1 MDAVHFRRTTTSQWA
16 FLLPAVVGLLLTL
29 AVPVSKAGAS
39 IASAKAEIAALS
51 ATLARLERQSEVLAN
66 KYDADRANLVS
77 LDNAIYS
84 LEAQETTK
92 KSQIATTSSSLVQ
105 ALVRSYVDGA
115 AEAQILSLFN
125 QEVTQSDART
135 VYQNEVLGNLKSL
148 DTKLSSQK
156 ASLDSTLAQVA
167 LKRSQAAQQTASIQA
182 TLVDN
187 ARNEK
192 ATRSALATVT
202 AAYRTQIIEYEIAV
216 AVSAARSK
224 RSDKTAVIS
233 NAIAAASAVGGQ
245 SAANQILAAVNA
257 VNLPKTIAG
266 STAGTA
272 QGLAA
277 LAAAKSQIGVPYE
290 WGGETAGRGFD
301 CSGLVQWAW
310 AKAGIS
316 IPRTSQSQWAY
327 LQHISLS
334 QLRPG
339 DLLFYYNLDDDNSV
353 DHVVMYAGSGPW
365 GTSTIIAAAH
375 SGTNVSLAP
384 IFTYGLIGAARP

>member
-1 MDAVHFRRTTTSQWA
+1 MDAVRFRRTTTFRWT
-16 FLLPAVVGLLLTL
+16 FLLPAVVGLLMTL
-29 AVPVSKAGAS
+29 VVPVTKTGAS

-51 ATLARLERQSEVLAN
+51 ATLAQLERQSEVLAN
-66 KYDADRANLVS
+66 KYDADRANLVA

-84 LEAQETTK
+84 LEARETTK
-92 KSQIATTSSSLVQ
+92 KGEIATTSS
-105 ALVRSYVDGA
+105 ALVKTLVRTYVDGA
-115 AEAQILSLFN
+115 AEAQILSLFD
-125 QEVTQSDART
+125 QDVTKSDART
-135 VYQNEVLGNLKSL
+135 VYQDEVLGNLKSL
-148 DTKLSSQK
+148 ETKLSSQK
-156 ASLDSTLAQVA
+156 TSLDSTLAQVA

-182 TLVDN
+182 TLAEN
-187 ARNEK
+187 AKNESSTR
-192 ATRSALATVT
+192 ATLATVT
-202 AAYRTQIIEYEIAV
+202 AAYRTQIIEYEVAV

-224 RSDKTAVIS
+224 KSNKTAIIS
-233 NAIAAASAVGGQ
+233 NAVAAASAVGGQ
-245 SAANQILAAVNA
+245 TAANQVLAAVNA
-257 VNLPKTIAG
+257 VNLPKTISG
-266 STAGTA
+266 TTAGTA

-290 WGGETAGRGFD
+290 WGGETPGQGFD

-316 IPRTSQSQWAY
+316 IPRTSETQWAD

-334 QLRPG
+334 DLRPG

-365 GTSTIIAAAH
+365 GTDTIIAAAH
-375 SGTNVSLAP
+375 TGTLVSLAP

>member
-1 MDAVHFRRTTTSQWA
+1 MDAVRFRRTTTLRWT

-29 AVPVSKAGAS
+29 VVPLTKAEAS

-51 ATLARLERQSEVLAN
+51 TTLAQLERQSEVLAN

-77 LDNAIYS
+77 LDNAIYR

-92 KSQIATTSSSLVQ
+92 KGEIATTSS
-105 ALVRSYVDGA
+105 ALVNTLVRTYVDGA
-115 AEAQILSLFN
+115 AEAQILSLFD
-125 QEVTQSDART
+125 QDVTKSDART
-135 VYQNEVLGNLKSL
+135 LYQDEVLGNLKSL

-156 ASLDSTLAQVA
+156 TSLDATFAQVA
-167 LKRSQAAQQTASIQA
+167 LKRSEAAQQTASIQA
-182 TLVDN
+182 TLAEN
-187 ARNEK
+187 ARNESS
-192 ATRSALATVT
+192 TRAALATVT
-202 AAYRTQIIEYEIAV
+202 AAYRTQIIEYEVAV

-224 RSDKTAVIS
+224 KSDKTAIIS
-233 NAIAAASAVGGQ
+233 NAVAAASAVGGQ
-245 SAANQILAAVNA
+245 TAANQVLAAVNA

-266 STAGTA
+266 TTAGTA

-277 LAAAKSQIGVPYE
+277 LAAAKSQIGVPYL
-290 WGGETAGRGFD
+290 WGGETPGHGFD

-316 IPRTSQSQWAY
+316 IPRTSETQWAD

-334 QLRPG
+334 ELRPG

-365 GTSTIIAAAH
+365 GTDTIIAAAH
-375 SGTNVSLAP
+375 TGTDVSLAP